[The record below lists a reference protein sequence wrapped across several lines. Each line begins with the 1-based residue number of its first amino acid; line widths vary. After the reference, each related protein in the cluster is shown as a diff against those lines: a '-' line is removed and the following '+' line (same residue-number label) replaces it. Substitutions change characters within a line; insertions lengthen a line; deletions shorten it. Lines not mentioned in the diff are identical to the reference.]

1 MTAMDIGAALDDP
14 AVFQP
19 WFHGDSWNGW
29 KSVLRGA
36 FCEKMTKGERT
47 FFNGVANRAPP
58 AERVKELWVI
68 AGRRSGKDSIA
79 SVIAA
84 HIAVSFEPAG
94 RLRRGERATV
104 MCLACDREQAK
115 IVLNYVRSYFTEIP
129 PLKAMVVRE
138 TADGFE
144 LNNGV
149 DIVVATNDYRAIR
162 GRTVL
167 ACIFDEVAYWPGEH
181 STSPDKE
188 TYRAIRPGMATL
200 PGSMLIGITTA
211 YRRQGLAY
219 DRWQKHFGRDG
230 AKVLVIRAETRQL
243 NPSLPQSEIDDAM
256 AEDPQAARAD
266 YFSEWRDDLQN
277 YIGRDLIMSAV
288 DVGVT
293 VRPHDPRHRYFS
305 FIDASSGQ
313 RDSFS
318 CAVTHREGDVAILDC
333 LVEVKA
339 PFSTAS
345 AVAQIV
351 KVLKSFKLTSTMG
364 DDHAKGWVIAELGR
378 HNFGFDPR
386 PTEMDRSALYLE
398 TLPLF
403 SAGRVRLLDSER
415 LVSQYAALER
425 RVMPGGRDRV
435 DHPNRSG
442 HHDDLANAC
451 AGSLWRCTAELPAA
465 DWSMVLDHIGRF
477 GFGAARGAD
486 AREGEGP
493 PAHAFMGE
501 RAQAQARRRRAV
513 GRARRFR
520 F

>member
-1 MTAMDIGAALDDP
+1 MMQIGSALTDP
-14 AVFQP
+14 QIFEP
-19 WFHGDSWNGW
+19 WFHGDSWDGW
-29 KSVLRGA
+29 RAVLRAA
-36 FCEKMTKGERT
+36 FAERMTKAERT
-47 FFNGVANRAPP
+47 FFTSVASREPP

-84 HIAVSFEPAG
+84 HVAASFEPAG
-94 RLRRGERATV
+94 RLRPGERALV
-104 MCLACDREQAK
+104 ACLAVDRSQAAV
-115 IVLNYVRSYFTEIP
+115 VLDYTRSYFERLPALAALVTR
-129 PLKAMVVRE
+129 A
-138 TADGFE
+138 TGSGFE
-144 LNNGV
+144 LSNGV
-149 DIVVATNDYRAIR
+149 DVEIVTNDYRAIR

-167 ACIFDEVAYWPGEH
+167 ATIFDEVAFWSGEH
-181 STSPDKE
+181 SQSPDRE
-188 TYRAIRPGMATL
+188 TYRAIRPAMATL

-211 YRRQGLAY
+211 YRRQGLAF
-219 DRWQKHFGRDG
+219 DRWQKHFGRDS
-230 AKVLVIRAETRQL
+230 AKVLVVHATTPQL
-243 NPSLPQSEIDDAM
+243 NPLLPQSEIDDAM

-266 YFSEWRDDLQN
+266 YLSEWRDDLSNLMQ
-277 YIGRDLIMSAV
+277 RELIMNAV
-288 DVGVT
+288 DDGVT

-313 RDSFS
+313 QDSFT
-318 CAVTHREGDVAILDC
+318 CAVTHREGDIAILDC
-333 LVEVKA
+333 LVEVRA

-351 KVLKSFKLTSTMG
+351 AVLKSYKLTATMG
-364 DDHAKGWVIAELGR
+364 DDHAKGWVVAELGR
-378 HNFGFDPR
+378 HHFGFEPR

-451 AGSLWRCTAELPAA
+451 AGALWRCTAELPLVDWAA
-465 DWSMVLDHIGRF
+465 VVPAITQAF
-477 GFGAARGAD
+477 AARGMGGVGAS
-486 AREGEGP
+486 GFQFG
-493 PAHAFMGE
+493 GE
-501 RAQAQARRRRAV
+501 RAQAQARRRRAI
-513 GRARRFR
+513 GRRQYRA
-520 F
+520 